1 MRERLLMKL
10 RSSAGESISETLVA
24 LLIASLALVMLAGMI
39 SSTVSMVS
47 RSEKTM
53 EEYYAANDI
62 LETGSGSETVT
73 ITIRNADTG
82 LNETET
88 AAAGRTTRISG
99 TPVIAYRLSGDGS
112 GEPGSGD

>member
-1 MRERLLMKL
+1 MRERLLKKL
-10 RSSAGESISETLVA
+10 RSRAGESISETLVA

-53 EEYYAANDI
+53 AEYYANDI
-62 LETGSGSETVT
+62 LETGSGTETVT
-73 ITIRNADTG
+73 ITIQDANTG

-88 AAAGRTTRISG
+88 AAAGRNTRISG
-99 TPVIAYRLSGDGS
+99 TPVIAYRLSGGES